1 YTSVLNHAK
10 NIPHNSFL
18 LVHGTGDDNVHFQN
32 SAQLIEVMTQAGVKF
47 EMQIYTDKHHSLEGL
62 NIHKH
67 LYNLLT
73 DFFKDK
79 LKL

>member
-1 YTSVLNHAK
+1 M
-10 NIPHNSFL
+10 NILPIHCFC
-18 LVHGTGDDNVHFQN
+18 VFY
-32 SAQLIEVMTQAGVKF
+32 F
-47 EMQIYTDKHHSLEGL
+47 QIYTDKHHSLEGL